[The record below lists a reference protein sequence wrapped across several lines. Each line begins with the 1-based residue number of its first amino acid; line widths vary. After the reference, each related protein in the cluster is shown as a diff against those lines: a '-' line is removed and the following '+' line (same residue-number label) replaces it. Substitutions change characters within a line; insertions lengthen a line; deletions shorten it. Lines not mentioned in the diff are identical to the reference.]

1 VERVAQEMV
10 RVVLKGPEL
19 TGFTSLGFDDHV
31 KLFFPPTSQDGPASA
46 ISAAR
51 DFTPRRF
58 DPDAG
63 ELWIDF
69 FLHEAGPAASW
80 VSRVAVGD
88 SLDVGG
94 PKGSAV
100 IALEGIDTHVLI
112 GDETAVPAINRR
124 LEELPGDAR
133 ALVVVEIDAKSAWP
147 QFESRAAF
155 DVVWVKRKPDR
166 DAAEHLIETLRT
178 LDFPA
183 ERCFVWVALESH
195 LARAI
200 RRYFREE
207 RGIDKGWIK
216 AAAYWRR
223 GAEGMHENIGD
234 DD

>member
-1 VERVAQEMV
+1 
-10 RVVLKGPEL
+10 
-19 TGFTSLGFDDHV
+19 
-31 KLFFPPTSQDGPASA
+31 LFFPSTSQVGSTAD

-58 DPDAG
+58 DSDAG

-80 VSRVAVGD
+80 ASRVAVGD

-94 PKGSAV
+94 PKGSSV
-100 IALEGIDTHVLI
+100 IALEGIDAHVLI
-112 GDETAVPAINRR
+112 GDETALPAINRR

-133 ALVVVEIDAKSAWP
+133 ALVVAEVDAKSAWP

-155 DVVWVKRKPDR
+155 DVEWITRKPGR
-166 DAAEHLIETLRT
+166 DAAEHLIGTLRT

-183 ERCFVWVALESH
+183 GRCFVWVALESQS
-195 LARAI
+195 ARAI
-200 RRYFREE
+200 RRYLREE
-207 RGIDKGWIK
+207 RGIDNDWIK

-223 GAEGMHENIGD
+223 GAVGTHENIGD